1 MEDFQYILD
10 CAKKLGHTVE
20 ILSPIKSGKEA
31 SVFSA
36 LLDGRLVA
44 VKIYTN
50 PKERAFQNSDAYLA
64 GKFYQRASEARAIG
78 KGNAFGRRLKQDSW
92 ITREFFLLQKL
103 HTAGAVIPEPILQIE
118 NALFMELLGD
128 EEIVAGRLIDTILSE
143 GEAALA
149 FQTVLKSTKIF
160 WDLGIVHG
168 DLSPYNILWWKSRPY
183 IIDFPQS
190 IDARTHPDARAFL
203 ERDLKNIV
211 KYFRKFITI
220 DFEEVFS
227 RFL

>member
-1 MEDFQYILD
+1 MEEFQIILD

-20 ILSPIKSGKEA
+20 ILSSIKSGKEA

-50 PKERAFQNSDAYLA
+50 PEERAFQNSNPYLA
-64 GKFYQRASEARAIG
+64 GKFYKRASEERAVG
-78 KGNAFGRRLKQDSW
+78 KGNTFGRRLKQDSW
-92 ITREFFLLQKL
+92 ITREFFMLQKL
-103 HTAGAVIPEPILQIE
+103 HKAGAVIPEPILHIE
-118 NALFMELLGD
+118 NALFLELLGD
-128 EEIVAGRLIDTILSE
+128 DEVIANRLIDTVLS
-143 GEAALA
+143 GEEAVLA
-149 FQTVLKSTKIF
+149 FQSVLKSTKIF

-168 DLSPYNILWWKSRPY
+168 DLSPYNILWWKSQPY
-183 IIDFPQS
+183 IIDFPQA
-190 IDARTHPDARAFL
+190 IDVRTHPDARVFL

-211 KYFRKFITI
+211 KYFRKFITV
-220 DFEEVFS
+220 DFEEVLS